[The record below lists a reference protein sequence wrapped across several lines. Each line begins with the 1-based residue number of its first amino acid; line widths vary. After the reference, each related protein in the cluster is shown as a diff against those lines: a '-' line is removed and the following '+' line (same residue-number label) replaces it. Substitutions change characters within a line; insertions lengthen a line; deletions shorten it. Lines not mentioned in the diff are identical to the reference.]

1 MHTSLETGSPARAR
15 SGRLRAGLLLA
26 LLALVPLV
34 LVPSARAAQPG
45 GPSDMVWPGDE
56 GGGSSSGCVS
66 HWMDWHDDSYTGT
79 IGIHG
84 PTSWCWSNSQVTS
97 VSWNQSPFTT
107 GFWTTTYFGGP
118 WGVGPWCAG
127 GAAAEFQGNYQMT
140 YPGVGGSNNGYIR
153 VRLVVCPGGWG
164 SEDRV

>member
-1 MHTSLETGSPARAR
+1 MHGSLETGSPARAR

-26 LLALVPLV
+26 LLALVPIA
-34 LVPSARAAQPG
+34 LVPSALAAQQVAP
-45 GPSDMVWPGDE
+45 PNMIWPGDE
-56 GGGSSSGCVS
+56 GGSSSGCTS
-66 HWMDWHDDSYTGT
+66 RWMDWHDDSFTGT

-84 PTSWCWSNSQVTS
+84 ETSWCWSNSQVTS

-127 GAAAEFQGNYQMT
+127 GAGADFQGNYQMS
-140 YPGVGGSNNGYIR
+140 YPGIGGSSNGYIR

-164 SEDRV
+164 SEDRI